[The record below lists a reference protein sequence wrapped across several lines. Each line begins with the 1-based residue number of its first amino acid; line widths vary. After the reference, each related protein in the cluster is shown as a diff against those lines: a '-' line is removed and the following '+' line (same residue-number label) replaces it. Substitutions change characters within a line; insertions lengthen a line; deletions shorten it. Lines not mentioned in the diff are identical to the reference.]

1 MRVQNCFDSGAKIQQ
16 FIRIEYLFYIVIKP
30 KKQTVAKRH
39 LDTLIVIGDCM
50 LWAGTC
56 SGLLFCKERLVGQVC
71 GSAMMAWQQWTAA
84 EATVRDTGTQK
95 VERHVGDSSTGPTLR
110 TEKIF
115 K

>member
-1 MRVQNCFDSGAKIQQ
+1 
-16 FIRIEYLFYIVIKP
+16 
-30 KKQTVAKRH
+30 
-39 LDTLIVIGDCM
+39 M
-50 LWAGTC
+50 LWAGSC

-84 EATVRDTGTQK
+84 EATVRDTGTQE
-95 VERHVGDSSTGPTLR
+95 VERHMGDSSTGPTLR